1 MDDGGL
7 GPWIV
12 VILLILFADY
22 IAVTE
27 TALASVSKIRMKTL
41 AKQGNKKA
49 EQVLDALDH
58 FDRTIST
65 ILICTNIAH
74 LAAASIITSIVAR
87 TWGLSAVTFSTLI
100 TSLVVFFVAEMLPKS
115 IAKKYSDRLALV
127 CIGPMNL
134 LNKIFKPLAAIL
146 SAIGNAAS
154 KLTKGDMPVSVT
166 EDEIY
171 DIIED
176 MTEDGS
182 LDEEHGDLIS
192 SALQFNDVTAEHVL
206 TPRVDVAAIDI
217 NADVEEILKQI
228 KSLSFSRLPVY
239 EGNIDHIVGVLGIR
253 RFIRAYL
260 KKKENVD
267 VRALLD
273 EPMFVP
279 ENASLADLLPT
290 MSKSRQSIA
299 IVTDHH
305 GGTVGIITMED
316 ILEELVG
323 EIWDED
329 DIVENAYM
337 TLDEGRYLV
346 SPEESVEDAFEYI
359 GFDDP
364 GDDEDLINKR
374 LGKWVYEHFQSI
386 PHVHDSFNYHGIEVK
401 VAAMEQNRIRK
412 ILLTYKKEAEGGGEK

>member
-7 GPWIV
+7 GPWII

-22 IAVTE
+22 IAVAE
-27 TALASVSKIRMKTL
+27 TALASASRIRMKTL
-41 AKQGNKKA
+41 VKQGNKKA
-49 EQVLDALDH
+49 GQVLEALDH

-100 TSLVVFFVAEMLPKS
+100 TSIVVFFVAEMLPKS
-115 IAKKYSDRLALV
+115 IAKKYSDNLALV
-127 CIGPMNL
+127 CIGPL
-134 LNKIFKPLAAIL
+134 TVLNKIFKPLSAVL

-154 KLTKGDMPVSVT
+154 RLTKGDTPVSVT

-182 LDEEHGDLIS
+182 LDEEHGELIS
-192 SALQFNDVTAEHVL
+192 SALQFNDVTAEHAL

-217 NADVEEILKQI
+217 NDDLEKILELI
-228 KSLSFSRLPVY
+228 KSISFSRLPVY
-239 EGNIDHIVGVLGIR
+239 EGSIDHIIGVLRIR
-253 RFIRAYL
+253 SFIRAYL
-260 KKKENVD
+260 KHKDSMNLKE
-267 VRALLD
+267 LLD

-279 ENASLADLLPT
+279 ENASLQDLLSS

-329 DIVENAYM
+329 DVVENAYT
-337 TLDEGRYLV
+337 TLGDGCYLV
-346 SPEESVEDAFEYI
+346 SSEESVEDAFEYI
-359 GFDDP
+359 GFDNP
-364 GDDEDLINKR
+364 VDDEELINKR
-374 LGKWVYEHFQSI
+374 LGKWVYEHFQTI
-386 PHVHDSFNYHGIEVK
+386 PHVQDTFNYHGVEVK
-401 VAAMEQNRIRK
+401 VAAMEQNRIRR
-412 ILLTYKKEAEGGGEK
+412 ILLTYKKDKEGGEKK